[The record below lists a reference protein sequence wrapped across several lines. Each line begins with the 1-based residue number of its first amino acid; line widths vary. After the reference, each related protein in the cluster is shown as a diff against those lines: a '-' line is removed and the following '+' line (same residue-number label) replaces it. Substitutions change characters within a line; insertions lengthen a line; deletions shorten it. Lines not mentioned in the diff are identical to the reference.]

1 MKPTLTDRKPARRT
15 QCAPSLRFVFLCV
28 SLCFFVVKSRV
39 ALASESE
46 TPPTPFRYMLL
57 TDGAEVWP
65 KDTLATNAQVENAQS
80 EAQSAAAQITAQQAQ
95 VVAIGERLS
104 AVESTLADLSKD
116 GVWVLEGYINSIG
129 LLSGTPEYAGTIEIV
144 HLTVTD
150 SATTSGAKTLTLYAA
165 FSPAPTTAS
174 QVAMVGN
181 SSLKDEFGD
190 LTYTSSYP
198 ETVPNPKDATD
209 TRAIYTFSADYAG
222 ATGFAKIVSLPG
234 TGVGVGNYLP
244 VSGGLSINGI
254 NGATATLTADDGTV
268 LTFKGG
274 ILVEAEPVTLTE

>member
-1 MKPTLTDRKPARRT
+1 MKPIFTDHYLLRR
-15 QCAPSLRFVFLCV
+15 ALRVLSAVGCLL
-28 SLCFFVVKSRV
+28 SAGAAS
-39 ALASESE
+39 AASE
-46 TPPTPFRYMLL
+46 PPTPFRYMLL

-65 KDTLATNAQVENAQS
+65 KDTLATNAQVDSAQR
-80 EAQSAAAQITAQQAQ
+80 EAQSAEAQITEQQAQ
-95 VVAIGERLS
+95 VAAIGERLS
-104 AVESTLADLSKD
+104 AAEAKLADLSQD

-144 HLTVTD
+144 HLTVAN
-150 SATTSGAKTLTLYAA
+150 STTTPGAKTLTLYAA
-165 FSPAPTTAS
+165 FSPAPTSAS

-181 SSLKDEFGD
+181 SSLKNEFGD
-190 LTYTSSYP
+190 LTYVSSYP

-209 TRAIYTFSADYAG
+209 TRAIYTFSADYTG
-222 ATGFAKIVSLPG
+222 STGFAKIVSLPG

-254 NGATATLTADDGTV
+254 NGATATLTADDGTI

-274 ILVEAEPVTLTE
+274 ILVEAEPVVLSE

>member
-1 MKPTLTDRKPARRT
+1 MKPIFTDHYLLRRALRVLSAVGCLLTAGAAR
-15 QCAPSLRFVFLCV
+15 A
-28 SLCFFVVKSRV
+28 
-39 ALASESE
+39 ASEP
-46 TPPTPFRYMLL
+46 PPTPYRYMLL

-65 KDTLATNAQVENAQS
+65 KDTLATNAQVDSAQR
-80 EAQSAAAQITAQQAQ
+80 EAQSAEAQITEQQAQ

-104 AVESTLADLSKD
+104 AVEATLSDISKD

-129 LLSGTPEYAGTIEIV
+129 LLSGTPEYDGTIEIV
-144 HLTVTD
+144 HLQVTD

-165 FSPAPTTAS
+165 FSPAPISAS

-181 SSLKDEFGD
+181 SSLKDAFGD

-198 ETVPNPKDATD
+198 TTVPNPKDADD
-209 TRAIYTFSADYAG
+209 TRAIYTFSADYTG
-222 ATGFAKIVSLPG
+222 STGFAKLVSLPG
-234 TGVGVGNYLP
+234 SGVGVGNYLP

-254 NGATATLTADDGTV
+254 NGATATLTADDGTI

-274 ILVEAEPVTLTE
+274 VLVEATPVALTEAAE

>member
-1 MKPTLTDRKPARRT
+1 MKLNHSNYSPSVAARALTAISYLLTAGAAR
-15 QCAPSLRFVFLCV
+15 A
-28 SLCFFVVKSRV
+28 
-39 ALASESE
+39 ASEP
-46 TPPTPFRYMLL
+46 PPTPYRYMLL

-65 KDTLATNAQVENAQS
+65 KDTLATNAQVDSAQR
-80 EAQSAAAQITAQQAQ
+80 EAQSAEAQITEQQAQ

-104 AVESTLADLSKD
+104 AVEATLSDISKD

-144 HLTVTD
+144 HLQVTD
-150 SATTSGAKTLTLYAA
+150 SATTQGAKTLTLYAA
-165 FSPAPTTAS
+165 FSPAPTSAS

-190 LTYTSSYP
+190 LTYVSSYP

-209 TRAIYTFSADYAG
+209 TRAIYTFSADYTG
-222 ATGFAKIVSLPG
+222 NSGFAKIVSLPG
-234 TGVGVGNYLP
+234 SGVGVGNYLP

-254 NGATATLTADDGTV
+254 NGATATLTADDGTI

-274 ILVEAEPVTLTE
+274 ILVDAEPVVLSE

>member
-1 MKPTLTDRKPARRT
+1 MKPIFTDHHLLRR
-15 QCAPSLRFVFLCV
+15 ALRVLSAVGCLL
-28 SLCFFVVKSRV
+28 SAGAAS
-39 ALASESE
+39 AASE
-46 TPPTPFRYMLL
+46 PPYRYMLL

-65 KDTLATNAQVENAQS
+65 KDTLATNAQVDSAQR
-80 EAQSAAAQITAQQAQ
+80 EAQSAEAQITEQQAQ

-104 AVESTLADLSKD
+104 AVEAKLADLSQES
-116 GVWVLEGYINSIG
+116 VWVLEGYINSIG

-144 HLTVTD
+144 HLTVTN
-150 SATTSGAKTLTLYAA
+150 SATTPGAKTLTLYAA
-165 FSPAPTTAS
+165 FSPAPTAAS

-190 LTYTSSYP
+190 LTYVSSYP
-198 ETVPNPKDATD
+198 ETVPNPKDAAD

-222 ATGFAKIVSLPG
+222 STGFAKIVSLPG

-274 ILVEAEPVTLTE
+274 ILVEAEPVVLGE

>member
-1 MKPTLTDRKPARRT
+1 MKPIFTDHYLLRRALRVLSAVGCLLTAGAAR
-15 QCAPSLRFVFLCV
+15 A
-28 SLCFFVVKSRV
+28 
-39 ALASESE
+39 ASEP
-46 TPPTPFRYMLL
+46 PPTPFRYMLL

-65 KDTLATNAQVENAQS
+65 KDTLATNAQVDSAQS
-80 EAQSAAAQITAQQAQ
+80 EAQSASAKIAAQQAQ
-95 VVAIGERLS
+95 VAAIGERLS
-104 AVESTLADLSKD
+104 AAEAKLADLSQD

-144 HLTVTD
+144 HLTVAN
-150 SATTSGAKTLTLYAA
+150 SATTPGAKTLTLYAA
-165 FSPAPTTAS
+165 FSPAPTSAS

-190 LTYTSSYP
+190 LTYVSSYP

-209 TRAIYTFSADYAG
+209 TRAIYTFSADYTG
-222 ATGFAKIVSLPG
+222 STGFAKIVSLPG
-234 TGVGVGNYLP
+234 SGVGVGNYLP

-274 ILVEAEPVTLTE
+274 VLVEATPVALTEAAE

>member
-1 MKPTLTDRKPARRT
+1 MKPIFTDHHLLRR
-15 QCAPSLRFVFLCV
+15 ALRVLSAVGCLL
-28 SLCFFVVKSRV
+28 SAGAAS
-39 ALASESE
+39 AASE
-46 TPPTPFRYMLL
+46 PPYRYMLL

-65 KDTLATNAQVENAQS
+65 KDTLATNAQVDSAQR
-80 EAQSAAAQITAQQAQ
+80 EAQSAEAQITEQQAQ

-104 AVESTLADLSKD
+104 AVEATLSDLSKD

-129 LLSGTPEYAGTIEIV
+129 LLSGTPEYDGTIEIV
-144 HLTVTD
+144 HLQVTD

-165 FSPAPTTAS
+165 FAPAPISAS

-181 SSLKDEFGD
+181 SSLKDAFGD

-198 ETVPNPKDATD
+198 TTVANPKDATD
-209 TRAIYTFSADYAG
+209 TRAIYTFSADYTGTA
-222 ATGFAKIVSLPG
+222 GFAKIVSLPG
-234 TGVGVGNYLP
+234 AGVGVGDYLP
-244 VSGGLSINGI
+244 VSGGLSINGV

-274 ILVEAEPVTLTE
+274 ILVEAEPVVIGE